1 MDTGQQVDKRVMTS
15 RRSQVLGWIEDG
27 VIAPGHILQ
36 ALKVTGITPDGPH
49 WRRFIDQLLL
59 GTGALALACAVVFF
73 IAYNW
78 DALGRFPQ
86 FALLQLL
93 MILAVVFYWRL
104 GAEKATARVALLVA
118 AVLLG
123 ALLALYGQ
131 TYQTGADPWQLFA
144 TWALLMLPWVLVGRF
159 AALWLL
165 WLGLLNLAAIL
176 YYQVFPGL
184 FWITFGSRDELSW
197 LLLLLNTAAWGVWEI
212 AAFRFEWLGRAG
224 PGGRWAVR
232 VIATASG
239 TVMTMLVLR
248 AIFDPAQTPALTWL
262 VYIAWLAVLYF
273 VYRHKLPDLF
283 MLAGACLSVIVSVT
297 LLCADFMLQGD
308 AMAGTF
314 LLLAILV
321 VAQAAGAAIWL
332 RHIQA
337 EQAS

>member
-1 MDTGQQVDKRVMTS
+1 MDTGQQVDERVMTS

-27 VIAPGHILQ
+27 VIAPSHIFQ

-59 GTGALALACAVVFF
+59 SAGALALTCAVVFF

-86 FALLQLL
+86 FALVQLL
-93 MILAVVFYWRL
+93 MGLAVVFYLGL
-104 GAEKATARVALLVA
+104 GAEHSTAKVALLVA

-144 TWALLMLPWVLVGRF
+144 TWALMMLPWVLVGRF

-165 WLGLLNLAAIL
+165 WLGLLNLAAIF

-184 FWITFGSRDELSW
+184 FWITFGSKDELFW
-197 LLLLLNTAAWGVWEI
+197 LLLLLNTAAWAVWEM
-212 AAFRFEWLGRAG
+212 AAVRFEWLGRG
-224 PGGRWAVR
+224 RVGGRWAVR
-232 VIATASG
+232 VLATASG
-239 TVMTMLVLR
+239 TAMTMLVLR
-248 AIFDPAQTPALTWL
+248 AIFDPAQTSALTWL
-262 VYIAWLAVLYF
+262 VYVAWLAILYF
-273 VYRHKLPDLF
+273 IYRRKLPDLF

-297 LLCADFMLQGD
+297 SVCADFMLQGD
-308 AMAGTF
+308 IVAGTF
-314 LLLAILV
+314 LLLAVLV

-332 RHIQA
+332 RRIQA
-337 EQAS
+337 EQAP